1 MATSIEGVPPD
12 AYKSLVGQ
20 WPEEENGEHIQRVTK
35 IRSADDHRYPTA
47 ADVGEMPLML
57 GVAMTVK
64 LAPLLTDPFT
74 VTLTCPLVAPAGSG
88 ATI

>member
-1 MATSIEGVPPD
+1 LGNGLKRKTVSTSSESPKFDPLMITG
-12 AYKSLVGQ
+12 
-20 WPEEENGEHIQRVTK
+20 
-35 IRSADDHRYPTA
+35 YPTA

>member
-1 MATSIEGVPPD
+1 MRVYLRTPINRLLGNGLKRKTVSTSSESPKFDPLMITG
-12 AYKSLVGQ
+12 
-20 WPEEENGEHIQRVTK
+20 
-35 IRSADDHRYPTA
+35 YPTA

-57 GVAMTVK
+57 GVAMTVEH
-64 LAPLLTDPFT
+64 LLTDPFT